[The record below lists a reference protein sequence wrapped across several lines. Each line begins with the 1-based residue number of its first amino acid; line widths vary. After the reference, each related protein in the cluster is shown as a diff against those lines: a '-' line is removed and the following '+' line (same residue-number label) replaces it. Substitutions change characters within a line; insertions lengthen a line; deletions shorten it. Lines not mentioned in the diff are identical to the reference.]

1 MVTHTAQVRGRK
13 IAWDVRE
20 VVQHGLNADT
30 VQLDLDAEWRACD
43 RIQAVLAGAGEPVRI
58 LVEGGGFNIPS
69 SLMET
74 PGTIRMCLLGHVG
87 ETVRIVTAK
96 EAAPLVVVESGEM
109 GGTDPA
115 PEQPDLWAT
124 LMEEVRIATREAYRA
139 RIIAVDAATVEGDAT
154 ASIIEDERGATLS
167 LGIPR
172 GPQGIQGVEGP
183 QGEQGIQGI
192 QGPKGDP
199 GEAFKVSKTYAS
211 VEAMQAGFAEDGLP
225 NGSFVIIDTGD
236 VEDPDNAGLWCKGD
250 SAYVYIADLSG
261 MAGIRGP
268 EGPQGPEGPTGPKG
282 DSFTGAFASIEGG
295 NGTPRVDVVVEGK
308 GQSKSLRFIF
318 HNLQGPKGD
327 RGDDGV
333 SPTARVE
340 QTPTGATLTVV
351 DGSGTTTAQL
361 THGKDGVR
369 PKAGAG
375 ISVAEDGT
383 TSVALDGLRGML
395 TASNLRVSVAPDGVT
410 GNIGYIVTPFAVYVT
425 PYSSISITVPT
436 IERETFVPFAV
447 LQTGVTAT
455 ARTNNMRLY
464 MLAGRFIG
472 AAVDVDGSITLGVN
486 AKQADS
492 GQKITIG
499 SRDFGQIV
507 IPLVGGI
514 SLTNLWQRT
523 TEGTRNGLAWAIL
536 EDGTVTCKGTPE
548 SAWCSVTSAKV
559 AVSTLGMRLGRT
571 YTLDS
576 GVGDARTSAMLTFY
590 GADGGKVGEQFNSG
604 TFVLPAKTDSMV
616 CVLYVQDKVGQQID
630 LVFKP
635 MLVEGM
641 PADYVPYALGG
652 QVLDNLWRWNGKM
665 PKQFKLLDDGGLSVD
680 YDGVDPVSKWNNTL
694 WRGTLADAGM
704 VVGETY
710 YLAEFGGGNA
720 SNLNVRFLDADMG
733 IIPKQPSAF
742 EKSFTVLEGAAYVEM
757 YVSLNGKQEPQRFTS
772 YPMLVRGSTRPAGF
786 VPPNKAGGGIPE
798 LIPDELVNSGAG
810 HGMELEKIGP
820 RTWRFHGTPTGNWLV
835 AGAPI
840 HLEPGTYLFSGTASD
855 PSGQNGGLMQI
866 FRKSGS
872 YVQINPVDKGPKTF
886 EVAEAA
892 DVRFELLGRL
902 AGNPIDL
909 TATASLIRIGD
920 AGGGTANLVGRAPV
934 TVHKATDSDVV
945 EVGEDGVRYSVAN
958 DYSGTFAVLDLEP
971 GAYRVDAGDNTGFI
985 ISTVQVA
992 GSYLNDYYSRKVG
1005 VETYASRATS
1015 LTLVL
1020 PESGKLG
1027 FSLPQG
1033 EGVIHPSIVRVL

>member
-139 RIIAVDAATVEGDAT
+139 RIIAVDASTVEGDAT

-211 VEAMQAGFAEDGLP
+211 VEAMQAGFPTDGLP

-236 VEDPDNAGLWCKGD
+236 VEDPDNASLWCKGD

-282 DSFTGAFASIEGG
+282 DSFTGASASIEGG
-295 NGTPRVDVVVEGK
+295 NGTPRVDVVVEGE
-308 GQSKSLRFIF
+308 GQSKALRFIF

-340 QTPTGATLTVV
+340 QTPTGATLTVT

-361 THGKDGVR
+361 SNGKDGVR
-369 PKAGAG
+369 PKPGAG

-383 TSVALDGLRGML
+383 TAVDLDGLRNL
-395 TASNLRVSVAPDGVT
+395 VTISNQRVGVPVDGVST
-410 GNIGYIVTPFAVYVT
+410 GSIYYSFTPFMLVLIGREAVKVKR
-425 PYSSISITVPT
+425 PVDSPT
-436 IERETFVPFAV
+436 DYIKI
-447 LQTGVTAT
+447 
-455 ARTNNMRLY
+455 MRLD
-464 MLAGRFIG
+464 LGFKPKKACGHRDVGFIVDKSGASRFIG
-472 AAVDVDGSITLGVN
+472 FSIDADGTVWVEVLMNKSTTDLEFPYTSFSN
-486 AKQADS
+486 
-492 GQKITIG
+492 
-499 SRDFGQIV
+499 IV
-507 IPLVGGI
+507 IPLVGGGI

-523 TEGTRNGLAWAIL
+523 TEGTMNGLVWAIL
-536 EDGTVTCKGTPE
+536 EDGIVTCKGTPE

-559 AVSTLGMRLGRT
+559 AVSTLGMHPGRT
-571 YTLDS
+571 YTLES

-635 MLVEGM
+635 MLVEGL
-641 PADYVPYALGG
+641 PAEYVPYALGG
-652 QVLDNLWRWNGKM
+652 QVLDNLWRWSDKM

-704 VVGETY
+704 VVGETC

-742 EKSFTVLEGAAYVEM
+742 EKSFTAPDGAAYVEM

-772 YPMLVRGSTRPAGF
+772 YPMLVRGSARPAGF
-786 VPPNKAGGGIPE
+786 VLPSKAGGGIPE
-798 LIPDELVNSGAG
+798 LWPEYAVQTVSGISIEPADG
-810 HGMELEKIGP
+810 GYRVHG
-820 RTWRFHGTPTGNWLV
+820 
-835 AGAPI
+835 
-840 HLEPGTYLFSGTASD
+840 
-855 PSGQNGGLMQI
+855 
-866 FRKSGS
+866 
-872 YVQINPVDKGPKTF
+872 
-886 EVAEAA
+886 
-892 DVRFELLGRL
+892 
-902 AGNPIDL
+902 
-909 TATASLIRIGD
+909 TATANANIWVKANLEAGASYLASLSSTSPDITAQVYRSGQTVTVRDGAPKRFEAVGGEYHLYVKVDAGRTVDAIARPSLIRIGD
-920 AGGGTANLVGRAPV
+920 AGGVPPTSWGLTMGLRSSPLL
-934 TVHKATDSDVV
+934 S
-945 EVGEDGVRYSVAN
+945 ES
-958 DYSGTFAVLDLEP
+958 P
-971 GAYRVDAGDNTGFI
+971 
-985 ISTVQVA
+985 
-992 GSYLNDYYSRKVG
+992 SR
-1005 VETYASRATS
+1005 
-1015 LTLVL
+1015 
-1020 PESGKLG
+1020 
-1027 FSLPQG
+1027 
-1033 EGVIHPSIVRVL
+1033 

>member
-1 MVTHTAQVRGRK
+1 MLVQTSLVHTAQVRARK
-13 IAWDVRE
+13 IAWDGRE
-20 VVQHGLNADT
+20 VVQHGLLSDYIA
-30 VQLDLDAEWRACD
+30 LDLDAEWRECD

-58 LVEGGGFNIPS
+58 LVEGGGFNLPS
-69 SLMET
+69 SLMERT
-74 PGTIRMCLLGHVG
+74 GAIRMCLIGYVG
-87 ETVRIVTAK
+87 ESARIVTAK
-96 EAAPLVVVESGEM
+96 EAKPLTVVESGEM

-115 PEQPDLWAT
+115 PEQPDLWAK

-139 RIIAVDAATVEGDAT
+139 RIIAVDAATVEGEAT

-282 DSFTGAFASIEGG
+282 DSFTGAFASIEDGT
-295 NGTPRVDVVVEGK
+295 GTPRVDVVVEGE

-507 IPLVGGI
+507 IPLVGGGI

-559 AVSTLGMRLGRT
+559 AVSTLGMRPGRT
-571 YTLDS
+571 YTLES

-590 GADGGKVGEQFNSG
+590 GADGAKVGEQFNSG
-604 TFVLPAKTDSMV
+604 TFVLPSDTYSIL

-641 PADYVPYALGG
+641 PAEYVPYALGG
-652 QVLDNLWRWNGKM
+652 QVLDNLWRWSGTGTIM
-665 PKQFKLLDDGGLSVD
+665 EFRFLDDGGLLVD
-680 YDGVDPVSKWNNTL
+680 YDGADSSHKWNNVM
-694 WRGTLADAGM
+694 WRGTLADADM
-704 VVGETY
+704 RVGETY
-710 YLAEFGGGNA
+710 YLAEFGGA
-720 SNLNVRFLDADMG
+720 TVVNLNVRFLDADMR
-733 IIPKQPSAF
+733 IIPDQPSAF
-742 EKSFTVLEGAAYVEM
+742 ERAVTAPDGAAYVEM

-772 YPMLVRGSTRPAGF
+772 YPMLVRGSARPAGF
-786 VPPNKAGGGIPE
+786 VPPSKAGGGRP
-798 LIPDELVNSGAG
+798 
-810 HGMELEKIGP
+810 
-820 RTWRFHGTPTGNWLV
+820 
-835 AGAPI
+835 
-840 HLEPGTYLFSGTASD
+840 
-855 PSGQNGGLMQI
+855 
-866 FRKSGS
+866 
-872 YVQINPVDKGPKTF
+872 
-886 EVAEAA
+886 
-892 DVRFELLGRL
+892 
-902 AGNPIDL
+902 
-909 TATASLIRIGD
+909 
-920 AGGGTANLVGRAPV
+920 
-934 TVHKATDSDVV
+934 
-945 EVGEDGVRYSVAN
+945 
-958 DYSGTFAVLDLEP
+958 
-971 GAYRVDAGDNTGFI
+971 
-985 ISTVQVA
+985 
-992 GSYLNDYYSRKVG
+992 
-1005 VETYASRATS
+1005 
-1015 LTLVL
+1015 
-1020 PESGKLG
+1020 
-1027 FSLPQG
+1027 
-1033 EGVIHPSIVRVL
+1033 

>member
-1 MVTHTAQVRGRK
+1 MLVQTSLVHTAQVRSRK
-13 IAWDVRE
+13 IAWDGRE
-20 VVQHGLNADT
+20 VIQHGLLSDYIA
-30 VQLDLDAEWRACD
+30 LDLDAEWRECD

-58 LVEGGGFNIPS
+58 LVEGGGFNLPS
-69 SLMET
+69 ALMERT
-74 PGTIRMCLLGHVG
+74 GPVRMCLIGYVG
-87 ETVRIVTAK
+87 ETARIVTAK
-96 EAAPLVVVESGEM
+96 EAKPLTVVESGEM

-139 RIIAVDAATVEGDAT
+139 RIIAVDASTVEGEAT

-199 GEAFKVSKTYAS
+199 GEAFKVSKTYES
-211 VEAMQAGFAEDGLP
+211 VEAMQAGFAEDCLP
-225 NGSFVIIDTGD
+225 NGAFVIIDTGN
-236 VEDPDNAGLWCKGD
+236 VEDPDNASLWCKGD

-282 DSFTGAFASIEGG
+282 DSFAGATATIDGG
-295 NGTPRVDVVVEGK
+295 NGTPRVDVTVEGE
-308 GQSKSLRFIF
+308 GQSKSLRFAF
-318 HNLQGPKGD
+318 HDLTGPKGD

-340 QTPTGATLTVV
+340 QTPTGATLTVT
-351 DGSGTTTAQL
+351 DGAGTTTAQL
-361 THGKDGVR
+361 SNGKDGKT
-369 PKAGAG
+369 PKPGAG

-383 TSVALDGLRGML
+383 TAVDLDGLRGML
-395 TASNLRVSVAPDGVT
+395 TASNLRVSVPPDGVT

-507 IPLVGGI
+507 IPLVGGGI

-523 TEGTRNGLAWAIL
+523 TEGTENGLAWAIL

-559 AVSTLGMRLGRT
+559 AVSTLGMRPGRT
-571 YTLDS
+571 YTLES

-590 GADGGKVGEQFNSG
+590 GADGAKVGEQFNSG
-604 TFVLPAKTDSMV
+604 TFVLSAKTDSMV
-616 CVLYVQDKVGQQID
+616 CVLYVQDKVGEQID
-630 LVFKP
+630 LLFKP

-641 PADYVPYALGG
+641 PAEYVPYALGGG
-652 QVLDNLWRWNGKM
+652 QVLDNLWRWGKGVA
-665 PKQFKLLDDGGLSVD
+665 QEGLRFDLLDDGGLSVD
-680 YDGVDPVSKWNNTL
+680 YDGADPNKKWANTL

-720 SNLNVRFLDADMG
+720 RNLNVRFLDADMG

-742 EKSFTVLEGAAYVEM
+742 EKSFTAPDGAAYVEM
-757 YVSLNGKQEPQRFTS
+757 YVSLSGETVPQRFTS
-772 YPMLVRGSTRPAGF
+772 YPMLVRGSARPAGF
-786 VPPNKAGGGIPE
+786 VPPSKAGGG
-798 LIPDELVNSGAG
+798 S
-810 HGMELEKIGP
+810 H
-820 RTWRFHGTPTGNWLV
+820 
-835 AGAPI
+835 
-840 HLEPGTYLFSGTASD
+840 
-855 PSGQNGGLMQI
+855 
-866 FRKSGS
+866 
-872 YVQINPVDKGPKTF
+872 
-886 EVAEAA
+886 
-892 DVRFELLGRL
+892 
-902 AGNPIDL
+902 
-909 TATASLIRIGD
+909 
-920 AGGGTANLVGRAPV
+920 
-934 TVHKATDSDVV
+934 
-945 EVGEDGVRYSVAN
+945 
-958 DYSGTFAVLDLEP
+958 
-971 GAYRVDAGDNTGFI
+971 
-985 ISTVQVA
+985 
-992 GSYLNDYYSRKVG
+992 
-1005 VETYASRATS
+1005 
-1015 LTLVL
+1015 
-1020 PESGKLG
+1020 
-1027 FSLPQG
+1027 
-1033 EGVIHPSIVRVL
+1033 